1 MMENKHAG
9 INRDGFA
16 MVTTLLVVLVLS
28 VLAVG
33 VTWMATSEKKITF
46 AESVHVRSV
55 FSADAG
61 SEAGINYIRV
71 ANSPPRIS
79 DFGTMSVQNV
89 GETELVDNQTFEFN
103 ASYMS
108 KRVKPGWGT
117 GYMDY
122 DYKVEAKG
130 SAAANGE
137 SGVQVVVSRLFK
149 EGY

>member
-1 MMENKHAG
+1 MKNKHTDTS
-9 INRDGFA
+9 REGFA

-33 VTWMATSEKKITF
+33 VTWMASSEKKITF
-46 AESVHVRSV
+46 AESVHLRSV

-61 SEAGINYIRV
+61 SEAGINFIRISD
-71 ANSPPRIS
+71 SPPRIS
-79 DFGTMSVQNV
+79 DFGTMTVQSA
-89 GETELVDNQTFEFN
+89 GDTLLGSQSYDFN
-103 ASYMS
+103 AIYMN

-122 DYKVEAKG
+122 DYQVRAKG
-130 SAAANGE
+130 AASTQGE

>member
-1 MMENKHAG
+1 MMK
-9 INRDGFA
+9 NRSEEMNREGFA

-33 VTWMATSEKKITF
+33 VTWMAVSEKNITF
-46 AESVHVRSV
+46 AESVHVQSI

-71 ANSPPRIS
+71 ADGPPRIA
-79 DFGTMSVQNV
+79 DFGNMSVQNV
-89 GETELVDNQTFEFN
+89 GETELIGSQNYEFS
-103 ASYMS
+103 ALYMN

-122 DYKVEAKG
+122 DYRIQAKG
-130 SAAANGE
+130 GAAANGE

>member
-1 MMENKHAG
+1 
-9 INRDGFA
+9 

-33 VTWMATSEKKITF
+33 VVWMASSEKKISF

-61 SEAGINYIRV
+61 GEAGINFLRV
-71 ANSPPRIS
+71 ADSPPRIS
-79 DFGTMSVQNV
+79 DFGSMSVQNV
-89 GETELVDNQTFEFN
+89 GNTELAGTQSYQYN
-103 ASYMS
+103 AQWIKKSQ
-108 KRVKPGWGT
+108 KPGWGI

-122 DYKVEAKG
+122 DYRVESTGEA
-130 SAAANGE
+130 SSSGE
-137 SGVQVVVSRLFK
+137 SEVQVVVSRLFK